1 MDYLK
6 VNENALFLVTIQG
19 KIQNDQ
25 IKYYTLIAESEEYAV
40 VTEFPI
46 GVLVV
51 TLSAYIGITR
61 YSNNIITNLIF
72 ATNLK

>member
-6 VNENALFLVTIQG
+6 VNENALFLVTIQD

-25 IKYYTLIAESEEYAV
+25 IKYYTLIAEYAV

-61 YSNNIITNLIF
+61 CSSNIITNLIF

>member
-6 VNENALFLVTIQG
+6 VNENALFLVTIQD

-40 VTEFPI
+40 VTKFSI
-46 GVLVV
+46 
-51 TLSAYIGITR
+51 
-61 YSNNIITNLIF
+61 
-72 ATNLK
+72 

>member
-6 VNENALFLVTIQG
+6 VNENALFLVTIQD

-25 IKYYTLIAESEEYAV
+25 IKYYTLIAEYAV

-46 GVLVV
+46 GVLVLLVV

-61 YSNNIITNLIF
+61 CSSNIITNLIF